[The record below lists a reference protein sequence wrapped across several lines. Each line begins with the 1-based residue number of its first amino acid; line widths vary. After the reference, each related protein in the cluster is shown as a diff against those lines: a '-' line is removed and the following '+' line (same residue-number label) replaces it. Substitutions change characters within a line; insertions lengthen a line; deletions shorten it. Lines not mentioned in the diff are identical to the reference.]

1 MYTIPMDPIWS
12 KPPRRT
18 GFTLP
23 SPRGG
28 DGTEI
33 SVALC
38 VHQRQRA
45 FCLAVLLDWQEK
57 TVGVFVSQKFQIFQV
72 RVK

>member
-45 FCLAVLLDWQEK
+45 FCLAVLLD
-57 TVGVFVSQKFQIFQV
+57 
-72 RVK
+72 